1 MEGYIMITN
10 LDYGFVFVDTP
21 INSTT
26 INNGIVANSDTH
38 THDWGFL
45 QPQNTGAPSK
55 PWKAIAWSPELGI
68 FCACLN
74 TSSIV
79 QHISTSSDG
88 KTWTNP
94 VLVNAGPYLTD
105 IAWSSPLGLFVA
117 TSTYQGRVYTSSNG
131 TSWSWNTVLNSAY
144 AYDAVIWEDSV
155 RGISQGG
162 AFLAVGPNRIA
173 ISPFGT
179 SGWAGPASPT
189 NSDWSSIAYSPT
201 LGIACAVASS
211 GIDRVMVSNPTSVNF
226 PWTAISGTMD
236 TSVWRSIAWSE
247 ELGIFVAVGD
257 GPTEAAYSYN
267 GTTWTASSLIAN
279 HINRVKWC
287 KGLGL
292 FVAVSDFSTSNGV
305 ITSADGI
312 NWTKHASTEWGPQ
325 GGNTFALEWAEE
337 LGIFVS
343 LPYNGS
349 SNILSVPNNR
359 LKSAGNQWRFTVDA
373 TEGYLRGIT
382 TKGLAKEDGST
393 DLTLKCSIYDST
405 GTSLIA
411 ESSTVLNASQIPVY
425 TDSTTEYTSP
435 EFAFNSVPLDTDT
448 YTVVYE
454 VDTHTA
460 GYLEVVGVENGV
472 AGTQGQF
479 SLTGSNFHTDAKWDI
494 NLDLTYTDDISRI
507 DYDLKGT
514 EDALKFQVLDNP
526 SGLAFSNLLTSEFSS
541 DSGKLLF
548 TDGNGITWVISSIG
562 TTPVSTVVVDN
573 ARIVHLELTSGSGT
587 TPLVTVTR
595 DDVPSDV
602 ATLVA
607 DLVGYNLGGN
617 SLYVSNNP
625 DGLVGREVLP
635 PVVEEDTLV
644 ETDIKVVGPTT
655 ISANVTVNNNSVLK
669 FTEVTSWAEI
679 TFGVGGAIA
688 IRPGSSISFAGKQ
701 ATVKPSTL
709 LNIVKGDG
717 I

>member
-1 MEGYIMITN
+1 MIQKI
-10 LDYGFVFVDTP
+10 DYGFDFIDTP
-21 INSTT
+21 INYNT
-26 INNGIVANSDTH
+26 INNGIVANLDTH

-45 QPQNTGAPSK
+45 QPQNTGVPYK

-74 TSSIV
+74 TSSTS

-94 VLVNAGPYLTD
+94 ALVNAGPYLTD

-144 AYDAVIWEDSV
+144 GYDAVIWEDSV

-162 AFLAVGPNRIA
+162 AFLVVGPNRIA

-179 SGWAGPASPT
+179 YGWSGPASPT

-211 GIDRVMVSNPTSVNF
+211 GGDRVMVSNPTSVNF

-267 GTTWTASSLIAN
+267 GTTWTASSLTAN
-279 HINRVKWC
+279 HLNCVKWC

-312 NWTKHASTEWGPQ
+312 NWTKHTSAEWGPQ
-325 GGNTFALEWAEE
+325 GGNTFALEWSEE

-359 LKSAGNQWRFTVDA
+359 LKSVGNQWRFTVDA
-373 TEGYLRGIT
+373 TEGYLTGVT

-405 GTSLIA
+405 GTSLVA
-411 ESSTVLNASQIPVY
+411 ESSTVLAASQIPIY

-435 EFAFNSVPLDTDT
+435 EFAFDSVPLDTDT
-448 YTVVYE
+448 YTIVYE

-460 GYLEVVGVENGV
+460 GYLEVVGVEDGV
-472 AGTQGQF
+472 ATQGQF
-479 SLTGSNFHTDAKWDI
+479 SITGSHFHTDSKWDI
-494 NLDLTYTDDISRI
+494 VLDLTYTDDISRI
-507 DYDLKGT
+507 DQVVVGDEET
-514 EDALKFQVLDNP
+514 LKFQVLDDA
-526 SGLAFSNLLTSEFSS
+526 SGLDFSNLLTSEFSS
-541 DSGKLLF
+541 ASGRLLF
-548 TDGNGITWVISSIG
+548 TDSSGIDWVIRSLGIC
-562 TTPVSTVVVDN
+562 PVSSVVIDS
-573 ARIVHLELTSGSGT
+573 ARVIHLDLTSGSGA
-587 TPLVTVTR
+587 TPIVTVTR
-595 DDVPSDV
+595 NAIASDVP
-602 ATLVA
+602 TLVA
-607 DLVGYNLGGN
+607 DFIGYNLDGN
-617 SLYVSNNP
+617 SLYISNNP
-625 DGLVGREVLP
+625 EGLVGRETLP
-635 PVVEEDTLV
+635 PTVEEDTIV
-644 ETDIKVVGPTT
+644 EGDLEVRGPITFNAT
-655 ISANVTVNNNSVLK
+655 VAVTNNSVLE
-669 FTEVTSWAEI
+669 FTGVSGWSEVS
-679 TFGVGGAIA
+679 FGAGGAIVIA
-688 IRPGSSISFAGKQ
+688 PESSLTMNGRT
-701 ATVKPSTL
+701 ATVESSTL
-709 LNIVKGDG
+709 LKIKGT
-717 I
+717 